1 MSLPWRR
8 RHRDQQAQQY
18 PDGQQPLR
26 GPDRAYYQRLAGDFS
41 KVSSNGTL
49 TLTATHLIFASRIG
63 TSLTLPLADVQQVR
77 DQEIRRFH
85 LFGHDSQLVIQT
97 QPGQI
102 GFLLK
107 DPAGW
112 AAAIG
117 SQLSAAGLR

>member
-1 MSLPWRR
+1 MSLPWRG

-18 PDGQQPLR
+18 ADGLQPLR
-26 GPDRAYYQRLAGDFS
+26 GPARAYYQRLAGDFS

-63 TSLTLPLADVQQVR
+63 TSLTLPLADVQEVR

-97 QPGQI
+97 RSGQA

-112 AAAIG
+112 AAAVG
-117 SQLSAAGLR
+117 SQLSAAGLP

>member
-8 RHRDQQAQQY
+8 NQRDQAQQD

-63 TSLTLPLADVQQVR
+63 VSLTLPLADMQQVR

-97 QPGQI
+97 RAGQA

-112 AAAIG
+112 A
-117 SQLSAAGLR
+117 